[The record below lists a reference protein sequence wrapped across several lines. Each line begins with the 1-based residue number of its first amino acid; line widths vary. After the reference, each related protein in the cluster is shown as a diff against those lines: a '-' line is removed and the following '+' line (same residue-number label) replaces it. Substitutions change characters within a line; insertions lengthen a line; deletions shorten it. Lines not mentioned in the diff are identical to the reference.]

1 MANLKEIRIRID
13 SIHSTKQITSAMKLV
28 AASKLRRAQN
38 AIIKLRPYANKL
50 RSIMQNVSQGV
61 EENEEIMLYT
71 EARKINKVLLIPIA
85 SNKGLCGAFNGNVIK
100 TVIKLVENEY
110 KEYYNSKNLE
120 IISIGKK
127 VGELLKSKKI
137 IVTESHEELLNNI
150 SYEKVSELSD
160 RVIEEYKKGSYDKVV
175 IIYNRFKNAATQ
187 ILEIEQLLP
196 ITSSEEQ
203 NSTDE
208 IDYIYEPDKTSLL
221 KGLIPQTLRIQIF
234 KAVLDSFASEQ
245 GARMTAMHKATD
257 NAEELIKD
265 LKLHYNKVRQ
275 ATITNEIIEI
285 VGGAEALK

>member
-13 SIHSTKQITSAMKLV
+13 SVHSTKQITSAMKLV

-61 EENEEIMLYT
+61 EENEEIMLFT
-71 EARKINKVLLIPIA
+71 EARKVEKVLLIPIA

-100 TVIKLVENEY
+100 TVLRLVENDY
-110 KEYYNSKNLE
+110 KEYYNSKNVD

-150 SYEKVSELSD
+150 SYEKISELSD
-160 RVIEEYKKGSYDKVV
+160 KVIEEYKKGNYDKVV

-203 NSTDE
+203 NSADE
-208 IDYIYEPDKTSLL
+208 INYIYEPDKTSLL

-257 NAEELIKD
+257 NAEELIKE

>member
-71 EARKINKVLLIPIA
+71 EARKIEKVLLIPIA

-137 IVTESHEELLNNI
+137 IVIESHEELLNNI

-203 NSTDE
+203 NSTEE
-208 IDYIYEPDKTSLL
+208 IDYIYEPNKTSLL

>member
-110 KEYYNSKNLE
+110 KEYN
-120 IISIGKK
+120 
-127 VGELLKSKKI
+127 
-137 IVTESHEELLNNI
+137 
-150 SYEKVSELSD
+150 
-160 RVIEEYKKGSYDKVV
+160 
-175 IIYNRFKNAATQ
+175 
-187 ILEIEQLLP
+187 
-196 ITSSEEQ
+196 
-203 NSTDE
+203 
-208 IDYIYEPDKTSLL
+208 
-221 KGLIPQTLRIQIF
+221 
-234 KAVLDSFASEQ
+234 
-245 GARMTAMHKATD
+245 
-257 NAEELIKD
+257 
-265 LKLHYNKVRQ
+265 
-275 ATITNEIIEI
+275 
-285 VGGAEALK
+285 

>member
-13 SIHSTKQITSAMKLV
+13 SVHSTKQITSAMKLV

-71 EARKINKVLLIPIA
+71 EARKIEKVLLIPIA

-110 KEYYNSKNLE
+110 KEYYNSKNLD
-120 IISIGKK
+120 IISIGKR
-127 VGELLKSKKI
+127 VGEILKSKKI

-203 NSTDE
+203 NSTEE

-257 NAEELIKD
+257 NAEDLIKD

>member
-71 EARKINKVLLIPIA
+71 EARKIEKVLLIPIA

>member
-13 SIHSTKQITSAMKLV
+13 SVHSTKQITSAMKLV
-28 AASKLRRAQN
+28 AASKLRRAQD
-38 AIIKLRPYANKL
+38 AIVKLRPYANKL

-71 EARKINKVLLIPIA
+71 EVRKIEKVLLIPIA

-100 TVIKLVENEY
+100 TVINLVENDY
-110 KEYYNSKNLE
+110 KEYYNSKNLD

-150 SYEKVSELSD
+150 SYENVSELSE
-160 RVIEEYKKGSYDKVV
+160 RIIENYKKGEYDKVL
-175 IIYNRFKNAATQ
+175 IIYNKFKNAATQ

-196 ITSSEEQ
+196 ITSSEEDV
-203 NSTDE
+203 SIE
-208 IDYIYEPDKTSLL
+208 EMDYIYEPDKTSIL
-221 KGLIPQTLRIQIF
+221 KGLIPQTLRIQLF
-234 KAVLDSFASEQ
+234 KAVLDSYASEQ

-265 LKLHYNKVRQ
+265 LRLHYNKARQ